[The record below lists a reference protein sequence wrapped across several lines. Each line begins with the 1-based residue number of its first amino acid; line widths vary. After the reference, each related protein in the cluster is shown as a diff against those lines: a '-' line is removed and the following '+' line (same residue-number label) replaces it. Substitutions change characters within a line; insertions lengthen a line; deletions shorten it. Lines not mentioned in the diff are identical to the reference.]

1 MAASTTF
8 LLLALALVL
17 GLAAGGVVALRFSR
31 RTPHSDDSAAQLLR
45 ARADDQAVIRAGL
58 DDLAERLT
66 DLEHQRVSW
75 QSQLRQQVD
84 EVRHSTDSLR
94 RETGSLAT
102 ALRRPHVRGQ
112 WGELHLRRAVELAG
126 LVDRCDFTEQHSI
139 EVDGRQLRPD
149 LVVHLPGERH
159 VVIDAKT
166 PLDAYLDALAID
178 ADLDPEGQRELLQ
191 RHAAQMRRH
200 VHDLSSKAYWS
211 ALPGA
216 VDFVVLFV
224 PSESCLAAALD
235 TAPSL
240 LEEAARRQ
248 VVLASPTTLIALL
261 RTIAHSWT
269 SQSLAEATRE
279 IHELGRELHGRLA
292 TMGSHL
298 DRLGRSLKASVDAYN
313 ATIGSLETR
322 VLVTARQF
330 NDIGVGREPLPAPN
344 PVDLT
349 PRPQTAAELLE
360 ELTPQRPEI
369 GPETAHPEPRR
380 GNHDSAHGGSTLGA

>member
-1 MAASTTF
+1 
-8 LLLALALVL
+8 
-17 GLAAGGVVALRFSR
+17 
-31 RTPHSDDSAAQLLR
+31 
-45 ARADDQAVIRAGL
+45 
-58 DDLAERLT
+58 
-66 DLEHQRVSW
+66 
-75 QSQLRQQVD
+75 
-84 EVRHSTDSLR
+84 
-94 RETGSLAT
+94 
-102 ALRRPHVRGQ
+102 
-112 WGELHLRRAVELAG
+112 LHLRRAVELAG
-126 LVDRCDFTEQHSI
+126 LVDRCDFTEQHSVTV
-139 EVDGRQLRPD
+139 EGRQLRPD
-149 LVVHLPGERH
+149 LVVHLPGDRH
-159 VVIDAKT
+159 VVVDAKT

-178 ADLDPEGQRELLQ
+178 ADLDPDGQHDLLQ

-224 PSESCLAAALD
+224 PSESCLSAALES
-235 TAPSL
+235 APGL

-292 TMGSHL
+292 TMGGHL

-330 NDIGVGREPLPAPN
+330 NDIGVSREALPSPG

-349 PRPQTAAELLE
+349 PRPQTAAELLDQ
-360 ELTPQRPEI
+360 LTPQRPEI
-369 GPETAHPEPRR
+369 EAESHEPQSRR
-380 GNHDSAHGGSTLGA
+380 GNHDSATGGSTLSA

>member
-1 MAASTTF
+1 MAASTTL
-8 LLLALALVL
+8 LLLALTFLV
-17 GLAAGGVVALRFSR
+17 GLVVGGVGAARLLPRSR
-31 RTPHSDDSAAQLLR
+31 NAP
-45 ARADDQAVIRAGL
+45 ADDQSVIRAGL
-58 DDLAERLT
+58 DDLADRLT

-126 LVDRCDFTEQHSI
+126 LVDRCDFTEQHTVT
-139 EVDGRQLRPD
+139 VDGRQLRPD
-149 LVVHLPGERH
+149 LVVQLPGERR

-178 ADLDPEGQRELLQ
+178 GDLDPEGQEELLQ
-191 RHAAQMRRH
+191 RHAAQVRRH

-224 PSESCLAAALD
+224 PSESCLSAALD
-235 TAPSL
+235 AAPGL
-240 LEEAARRQ
+240 LEEAARRH

-269 SQSLAEATRE
+269 GQSLAEATRE

-292 TMGSHL
+292 TMGGHL
-298 DRLGRSLKASVDAYN
+298 DRLGRSLKAGVDAYN

-330 NDIGVGREPLPAPN
+330 HDIGVGPDELVSPT
-344 PVDLT
+344 PVDIT
-349 PRPQTAAELLE
+349 PRPQTAAELLDD
-360 ELTPQRPEI
+360 LTPQRPEI
-369 GPETAHPEPRR
+369 TDTEPRR
-380 GNHDSAHGGSTLGA
+380 GNPATGEGGSTLSA

>member
-8 LLLALALVL
+8 LLLALVLFL
-17 GLAAGGVVALRFSR
+17 GLLVGGGVALRFLPRSG
-31 RTPHSDDSAAQLLR
+31 TTTDPVPSAL
-45 ARADDQAVIRAGL
+45 IRAGL

-112 WGELHLRRAVELAG
+112 WGELHLRRAVEIAG
-126 LVDRCDFTEQHSI
+126 LVDRCDFTEQQSVM
-139 EVDGRQLRPD
+139 VDERRLRPD
-149 LVVHLPGERH
+149 LVVHLPGERN
-159 VVIDAKT
+159 VVIDAKA

-178 ADLDPEGQRELLQ
+178 ADLDPEGQRDLLQ
-191 RHAAQMRRH
+191 RHAAQVRRH

-224 PSESCLAAALD
+224 PSESCLAAALEI
-235 TAPSL
+235 APAL
-240 LEEAARRQ
+240 IEEAAERQ

-279 IHELGRELHGRLA
+279 IHELGRELHSRLA
-292 TMGSHL
+292 TMGGHL

-330 NDIGVGREPLPAPN
+330 NDIGVSGQALPSPT
-344 PVDLT
+344 PIDLS
-349 PRPQTAAELLE
+349 PRPQTA
-360 ELTPQRPEI
+360 PEI
-369 GPETAHPEPRR
+369 TERFTTESPR
-380 GNHDSAHGGSTLGA
+380 SASA